1 MWTIRNIS
9 YWLYNA
15 DERYFFISYDMSH
28 DWIFQRAINLRS
40 FSLYERP
47 YSSEKRTKLVKE
59 RARPAGWSR
68 TREANED
75 VAINIKERE
84 AGKTA
89 RFSVLNNSF
98 YVLPRGQKLELL

>member
-1 MWTIRNIS
+1 M
-9 YWLYNA
+9 
-15 DERYFFISYDMSH
+15 
-28 DWIFQRAINLRS
+28 
-40 FSLYERP
+40 
-47 YSSEKRTKLVKE
+47 KE

-68 TREANED
+68 MREANED